1 MTISLINGSE
11 NLAHI
16 ATAFHNRHHHIL
28 SAFNIT
34 IAIASWR
41 GESVESFSIKAE
53 INDEKVNVEIGLTLD
68 RSLRYALNALLK
80 WINSSD
86 PQSLSLIDGP
96 AFQIRGVVEGFYGK
110 PWTHQ
115 QRLRG
120 IEYFGDFGMNTYFLA
135 PKDDPL
141 QRFNWRSP
149 FPVTFL
155 QQAKELIARG
165 NDHGID
171 FVACVSPG
179 LSVKY
184 SDPVDVAAVVFR
196 FTQLLDLGATHFG
209 MLWDD
214 IAWELQHPEDI
225 ETYAS
230 TADAHADFTNK
241 VFDQLISINNNIQ
254 LTACP
259 MQYSGRGNEPYLIDL
274 GRKLRARVNLMWTG
288 RQICSE
294 YLDISDAV
302 IFERSALRPALYWDN
317 FPVNDGSMQANLYI
331 GPIRGREKGLER
343 FSLGLL
349 SNPMLQFESSLIPL
363 ATIGDYLWNSTNYD
377 PNRSWEDA
385 LIRLFPKVSERACL
399 RHFLR
404 NSMGT
409 NVGGDPAPDLRKIFH
424 AGVSAWRAGNMAQA
438 ADIFEAESFVIAAN
452 YKELSSDLFSH
463 TELVEEI
470 SPWLEKY
477 QVGGEVLLG
486 LGQSL
491 RDCTFDAERR
501 IIVGPESVSIQLSD
515 LLKKLKS
522 IPKNLFGDQIEGPLN
537 ELLAELKT
545 FS

>member
-96 AFQIRGVVEGFYGK
+96 AFQIRGVVEGFYGQ

-155 QQAKELIARG
+155 QQAKELIAQG

-377 PNRSWEDA
+377 PNCSWEDA

-438 ADIFEAESFVIAAN
+438 ADIFETEAFIIAAN
-452 YKELSSDLFSH
+452 YKELTSDLFSH

-491 RDCTFDAERR
+491 RDCTFDVERR
-501 IIVGPESVSIQLSD
+501 IIVGPESVSIQLSE

-522 IPKNLFGDQIEGPLN
+522 IPKNLFGDQIEGPIN

>member
-424 AGVSAWRAGNMAQA
+424 AGVSAWRAGNIAQA
-438 ADIFEAESFVIAAN
+438 ADIFETESFIIAAN
-452 YKELSSDLFSH
+452 YKELASDLFSH